1 MYTKITQ
8 IKNPTGLHAR
18 PTSYFVACAGK
29 FKSRIFI
36 KRNGIDEDEVDA
48 KSIVMIL
55 SLGLAQG
62 EEIQISARGE
72 DEASAVDALISL
84 VESGFGEI

>member
-18 PTSYFVACAGK
+18 PASDFVACARE

-72 DEASAVDALISL
+72 DEASATDTLIAL
-84 VESGFGEI
+84 VESGFGES